1 MRNLTTISLALCF
14 SITALSGAA
23 GTAPR
28 PNVLFIS
35 VDDLND
41 WITPL
46 GGHPQTKTPNFER
59 LAKMSVLFTNAYCA
73 APSCNPSRTAI
84 FSGLPPHRSGL
95 YGNAQKLRDVL
106 PEVELL
112 PKYFSRHGYWSAG
125 AGKLLHYI
133 IDPRSWDDYFPGKDT
148 DNPLPFTV
156 YPKKRPVNLPVGGP
170 WQYVE
175 TDWAPLDVTEEEFG
189 GDWSV
194 TKWIGEQLQR
204 DSSRPFFLACGIYRP
219 HEPWFVPKKYFEPF
233 SLESIQVGPGY
244 RENDLDDVPPRGQA
258 IARNRYF
265 EHIQK
270 NRQWKQAVQAYLAS
284 IHFAD
289 AMLGRV
295 LDAVERSPQRD
306 NTIIVLWSD
315 HGWHLG
321 EKEHWQKYTG
331 WRICDRVPLMIRVP
345 RGAPGLTAGTTAGD
359 VCARPVSLVDL
370 YHTLTELCGLPP
382 KPGISARSLVPLL
395 RDPKAAWPHAAIT
408 QLSAPNEYAVST
420 QDWRYIHYRDD
431 GEELYDIAADPYE
444 WTNLAR
450 KPEHAVKLAE
460 LRSLAPVG
468 AVPVPE
474 IRVESLPEL
483 AWQPVTANPVPPSKP
498 DGNTF
503 DVVFINRTSSP
514 VELCWMDPIGGF
526 TSYGAVVPNAP
537 RRQSTRPGSVWMIRD
552 EQNRPLGYFE
562 VGDRSARAE
571 VTGK

>member
-1 MRNLTTISLALCF
+1 M
-14 SITALSGAA
+14 
-23 GTAPR
+23 
-28 PNVLFIS
+28 
-35 VDDLND
+35 
-41 WITPL
+41 
-46 GGHPQTKTPNFER
+46 
-59 LAKMSVLFTNAYCA
+59 
-73 APSCNPSRTAI
+73 
-84 FSGLPPHRSGL
+84 
-95 YGNAQKLRDVL
+95 L
-106 PEVELL
+106 PEAELL
-112 PKYFSRHGYWSAG
+112 PKYFSRQGYWSAG
-125 AGKLLHYI
+125 AGKLLHYM
-133 IDPRSWDDYFPGKDT
+133 IDPPSWDDYFPAKET

-156 YPKKRPVNLPVGGP
+156 HPKKRPVNLPIGGP

-233 SLESIQVGPGY
+233 PLESIQVGPGY

-295 LDAVERSPQRD
+295 LDAVEQSPHRD

-321 EKEHWQKYTG
+321 EKEHWQKFTG

-359 VCARPVSLVDL
+359 VCERPVSLVDL

-395 RDPKAAWPHAAIT
+395 RDPQSIWPHAAIT

-420 QDWRYIHYRDD
+420 QDWRYIHYRDG
-431 GEELYDIAADPYE
+431 GEELYDIVADPYE
-444 WTNLAR
+444 WTNLAG
-450 KPEHAVKLAE
+450 KSNHAAKLAE
-460 LRSLAPVG
+460 LRQLAPQD

-474 IRVESLPEL
+474 VPVASLPAL
-483 AWQPVTANPVPPSKP
+483 AWHPTNANLVPPSKP

-503 DVVFINRTSSP
+503 DVVFINRTGGP
-514 VELCWMDPIGGF
+514 VELCLVDPTGVIK
-526 TSYGAVVPNAP
+526 SYGPIASSAQ
-537 RRQSTRPGSVWMIRD
+537 RRESTRPGSVWMIRD
-552 EQNRPLGYFE
+552 EQNRPLGSFE
-562 VGDRSARAE
+562 VGDRPARAE
-571 VTGK
+571 ITGK